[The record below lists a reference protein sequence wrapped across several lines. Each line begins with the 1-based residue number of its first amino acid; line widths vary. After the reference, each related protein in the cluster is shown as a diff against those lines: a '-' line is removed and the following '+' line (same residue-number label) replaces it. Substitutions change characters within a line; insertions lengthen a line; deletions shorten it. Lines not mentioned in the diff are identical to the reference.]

1 MAELFD
7 DWTEKYDQW
16 FESPIGRLIKGYEKE
31 LICQML
37 NPKPGETILD
47 AGCGTGIF
55 SQDILETGAHMVGL
69 ELSMGML
76 RRAQSRFMD
85 RKFEPVQADMIRL
98 PFSENT
104 FHKTVSITAIEFIK
118 DAKAAVDELF
128 RVTQPGGVIV
138 VSTLNALSPWANRR
152 KKSAQSGHSLFRH
165 AVFRSPEELLN
176 LSSVKGFVQTA
187 VHFQKDEDPD
197 TAQQIEISGQ
207 NRNLNTGAFLAACW
221 KKPVVELLEILSRY
235 LRPRRKDPL

>member
-7 DWTEKYDQW
+7 EWTEKYDQW
-16 FESPIGRLIKGYEKE
+16 FESPIGRLIKAYETD
-31 LICQML
+31 LICEML
-37 NPKPGETILD
+37 HPKSGETILD

-55 SQDILETGAHMVGL
+55 SQDIMETGAHIVGL

-76 RRAQSRFMD
+76 RRAQERFMD
-85 RKFEPVQADMIRL
+85 RKFELVQADMLRL
-98 PFSENT
+98 PFAENS

-138 VSTLNALSPWANRR
+138 VSTLNALSPWAKRR
-152 KKSAQSGHSLFRH
+152 KKAAQSGHSLFRH
-165 AVFRSPEELLN
+165 AFFRSPEELLN

-187 VHFQKDEDPD
+187 IHFEKDEDQER
-197 TAQQIEISGQ
+197 AQKIETRGQ
-207 NRNLNTGAFLAACW
+207 RHNLKTGAFLAVCW
-221 KKPVVELLEILSRY
+221 KKPV
-235 LRPRRKDPL
+235 